1 MKSTNLITRRIRTKA
16 LDIGI
21 GGLGCYCCA
30 PCPKDLKRIAR
41 MGRRKM
47 DRDIMRF
54 EFKAE
59 GE

>member
-21 GGLGCYCCA
+21 GGFGCYCCA

-41 MGRRKM
+41 MGRRK
-47 DRDIMRF
+47 
-54 EFKAE
+54 AE